1 MAIRLPAEVPALK
14 SKKPARKQAF
24 LNLAPLTGIAFAFK
38 WLISKLNLNCDAVK
52 TTKMTTN
59 RRRLRKSKKLR
70 GIVDHFE

>member
-1 MAIRLPAEVPALK
+1 MMTFQQQK
-14 SKKPARKQAF
+14 ARSGFPERAS
-24 LNLAPLTGIAFAFK
+24 LNMAPLTGIAFAFK

-59 RRRLRKSKKLR
+59 RRRLHKSKKLR

>member
-1 MAIRLPAEVPALK
+1 M
-14 SKKPARKQAF
+14 
-24 LNLAPLTGIAFAFK
+24 NLAPLTGIAFAFK

-59 RRRLRKSKKLR
+59 RRRLHKSKKLR

>member
-1 MAIRLPAEVPALK
+1 M
-14 SKKPARKQAF
+14 
-24 LNLAPLTGIAFAFK
+24 APLTGIAFAFK

-59 RRRLRKSKKLR
+59 RRRLHKSKKLR

>member
-1 MAIRLPAEVPALK
+1 SGRSTGAEKQKAC
-14 SKKPARKQAF
+14 SKAGF

-59 RRRLRKSKKLR
+59 RRRLHKSKKLR